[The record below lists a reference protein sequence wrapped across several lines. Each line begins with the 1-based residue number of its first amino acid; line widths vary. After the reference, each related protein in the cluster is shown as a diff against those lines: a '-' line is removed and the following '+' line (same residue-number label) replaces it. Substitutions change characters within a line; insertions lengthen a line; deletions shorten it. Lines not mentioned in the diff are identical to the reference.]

1 MIDVTKPMTITVG
14 ELSTDERLELI
25 GAIWDTL
32 TQDPAVLAPSEAQR
46 RELDRRLDEYE
57 KDADRGSPWED
68 IKRRITGR

>member
-1 MIDVTKPMTITVG
+1 MIDVTKPMTITVS

-32 TQDPAVLAPSEAQR
+32 AQNPAVLAPSEAQK

-57 KDADRGSPWED
+57 KDPDRGSSWED
-68 IKRRITGR
+68 VKRRIMGR